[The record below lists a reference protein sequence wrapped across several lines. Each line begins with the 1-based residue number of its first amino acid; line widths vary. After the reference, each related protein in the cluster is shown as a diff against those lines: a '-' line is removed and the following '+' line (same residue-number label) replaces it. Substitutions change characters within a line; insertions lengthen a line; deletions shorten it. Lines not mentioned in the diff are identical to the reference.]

1 MLTAPTPD
9 LMAPL
14 TIAAAARHCGVARR
28 TLQRAIKAGRLA
40 LTPDHQLTLEAL
52 QQAGYVA
59 ATLPQGPTAATP
71 QGDTSQALPQALTQA
86 LSPLLERLDRVITLL
101 EALPSAAATPQAA
114 PRRRT
119 AATPQDPVLAQILR
133 WRQEGMSLQAIAA
146 RLNAEGVPTRS
157 GKGQWYQSNL
167 SRMLKRVG
175 RGQYAGV

>member
-1 MLTAPTPD
+1 
-9 LMAPL
+9 MAPL

-59 ATLPQGPTAATP
+59 ATPQGPVTATPQDLTPLVDRLDRIDGHLTLLLQQMETLLRTLMTAATP
-71 QGDTSQALPQALTQA
+71 Q
-86 LSPLLERLDRVITLL
+86 
-101 EALPSAAATPQAA
+101 EAPP
-114 PRRRT
+114 RRT
-119 AATPQDPVLAQILR
+119 AAPPQDPVLAQILR

-146 RLNAEGVPTRS
+146 RLNAEGIPTRS

>member
-1 MLTAPTPD
+1 MPS
-9 LMAPL
+9 L

-101 EALPSAAATPQAA
+101 EALPSAAATPQ
-114 PRRRT
+114 
-119 AATPQDPVLAQILR
+119 DPVLAQILR
-133 WRQEGMSLQAIAA
+133 WRQEGMSLQAIAT